1 MDAVAGVDGHP
12 PGMGIVVLF
21 RVDGLVKASC
31 LGVERKGLPPHK
43 AERRAQDKKPDGKIA
58 RQLHKP
64 GGRPCEALVGKL
76 LKNFHDYHLGSI
88 ISDLFNYVNNNLI
101 FIIKL
106 LSF

>member
-1 MDAVAGVDGHP
+1 MV
-12 PGMGIVVLF
+12 F
-21 RVDGLVKASC
+21 
-31 LGVERKGLPPHK
+31 LGVNGVLIGPRTGMEDKGLPPHK

-88 ISDLFNYVNNNLI
+88 ISGLLNCVNNNLI

>member
-21 RVDGLVKASC
+21 CVDGLVKVSC
-31 LGVERKGLPPHK
+31 LGVEGKGLPPHK
-43 AERRAQDKKPDGKIA
+43 AEGRAQDKKADGKIA

-64 GGRPCEALVGKL
+64 GGRPCEALVGKP

-88 ISDLFNYVNNNLI
+88 IPG
-101 FIIKL
+101 
-106 LSF
+106 